1 MGVAK
6 RCVDLWLLLLT
17 TIMCLRLRRFAW
29 RHSWL
34 IGGNSWLL
42 GEEDIDEIF
51 AFITGD
57 IVEVLWYVII
67 EAVCS
72 TFTSSPQ
79 LKMSWQTNK
88 WEVYSSHPLRLIS
101 CCEGLILLNKIEIS
115 RQFFQYNQKW
125 ISQCFLSWN
134 S

>member
-6 RCVDLWLLLLT
+6 RCMGLWLLLLT

-29 RHSWL
+29 RHLWL
-34 IGGNSWLL
+34 IGRSSWLL

-51 AFITGD
+51 AFITSD
-57 IVEVLWYVII
+57 IVEVLRFVII
-67 EAVCS
+67 EAVWS

-79 LKMSWQTNK
+79 QKTSWQK
-88 WEVYSSHPLRLIS
+88 EVYSSHPLRLIS

-115 RQFFQYNQKW
+115 RQCLSVWSKVNLTVLL
-125 ISQCFLSWN
+125 ISEQLK
-134 S
+134 